1 MKVAN
6 ILAVFVAM
14 EVIGMNIYVGNLSYD
29 LTEEELKQAF
39 EEFGQVESA
48 KIIMDRY
55 TGRSRGFGFVEM
67 AVDEEAKAAI
77 AGMNEKDLKGRTLK
91 VDEATP
97 PRSRD

>member
-1 MKVAN
+1 MKIAK
-6 ILAVFVAM
+6 ILAVFIAK

-67 AVDEEAKAAI
+67 AVDDEGKAAI
-77 AGMNEKDLKGRTLK
+77 AGMNEKELKGRALK